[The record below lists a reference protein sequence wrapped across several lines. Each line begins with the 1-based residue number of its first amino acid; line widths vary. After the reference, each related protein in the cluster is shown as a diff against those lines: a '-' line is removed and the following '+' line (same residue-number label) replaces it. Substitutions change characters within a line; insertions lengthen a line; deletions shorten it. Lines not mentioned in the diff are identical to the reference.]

1 MDDFVT
7 LIPLRG
13 GSKGIKRKNL
23 RNINKKPLLYYVIKA
38 SLDAGIRT
46 VISTEDSEIKTVCQ
60 SLFKNINVI
69 DRPKEFARD
78 NSSTEDVI
86 EHFLQIDSIVN
97 NIILLQA
104 TSPLT
109 SSNDIK
115 EAINL
120 YKTNTNKSLISVAE
134 SHQFL
139 WDKSGRPT
147 NYDPRN
153 RPRRQDWDG
162 YYVENGAIYIF
173 SRNQF
178 LKHKSRCSGECTLY
192 KMNTKSMF
200 EIDNEDDFQV
210 VSALLQER
218 NNA

>member
-13 GSKGIKRKNL
+13 GSKGIRRKNL
-23 RNINKKPLLYYVIKA
+23 KNINKKPLLYYVIRA

-60 SLFKNINVI
+60 SLFQNINVI
-69 DRPKEFARD
+69 DRPEELARD

-120 YKTNTNKSLISVAE
+120 YKTNTNKSLLSVTK
-134 SHQFL
+134 SHQFI
-139 WDKSGRPT
+139 WDKS
-147 NYDPRN
+147 
-153 RPRRQDWDG
+153 
-162 YYVENGAIYIF
+162 
-173 SRNQF
+173 
-178 LKHKSRCSGECTLY
+178 
-192 KMNTKSMF
+192 
-200 EIDNEDDFQV
+200 
-210 VSALLQER
+210 
-218 NNA
+218 

>member
-13 GSKGIKRKNL
+13 GSKGIRRKNL
-23 RNINKKPLLYYVIKA
+23 KNINKKPLLYYVIRA

-60 SLFKNINVI
+60 SLFQNINVI
-69 DRPKEFARD
+69 DRPEELARD

-115 EAINL
+115 KAINL
-120 YKTNTNKSLISVAE
+120 YKANPNKSLLSVTQ
-134 SHQFL
+134 SHQFI
-139 WDKSGRPT
+139 WDKS
-147 NYDPRN
+147 
-153 RPRRQDWDG
+153 
-162 YYVENGAIYIF
+162 
-173 SRNQF
+173 
-178 LKHKSRCSGECTLY
+178 
-192 KMNTKSMF
+192 
-200 EIDNEDDFQV
+200 
-210 VSALLQER
+210 
-218 NNA
+218 

>member
-13 GSKGIKRKNL
+13 GSKGIRRKNL
-23 RNINKKPLLYYVIKA
+23 KNINKKPLLYYVIRA

-60 SLFKNINVI
+60 SLFQKINVI
-69 DRPKEFARD
+69 DRPEELARD

-115 EAINL
+115 KAINL
-120 YKTNTNKSLISVAE
+120 YKANSNKSLLSVTQ
-134 SHQFL
+134 SHQFI

-147 NYDPRN
+147 NYDPMN

-162 YYVENGAIYIF
+162 YYQENGAIYIF

-178 LKHKSRCSGECTLY
+178 LKHKCRSSKECTLY
-192 KMNTKSMF
+192 KMNINAMF
-200 EIDNEDDFQV
+200 EIDDEDDLQFLSV
-210 VSALLQER
+210 LLQAR
-218 NNA
+218 DNV